1 GRRRMRGFALIGVLF
16 ALCWLLVFAGGA
28 AGGAIAV
35 LLLAAGIASMSFG
48 ECIYDSIQGPLVAD
62 LAPARLLGRYMA
74 VMGFTGQL
82 GFIAGPATGGA
93 ILGADPRA
101 LWPTMATVCLLGAA
115 YSLRL
120 ERRLPESVRVTPRRE
135 RETVVAS
142 TMDADGDLGAAG
154 VPPAA

>member
-1 GRRRMRGFALIGVLF
+1 MRGFALIGVLF
-16 ALCWLLVFAGGA
+16 ATCWLLVLAGGEL
-28 AGGAIAV
+28 GGPLAV

-48 ECIYDSIQGPLVAD
+48 ECVYDSIQGPLVAD
-62 LAPARLLGRYMA
+62 LAPARYLGRYMA
-74 VMGFTGQL
+74 VMGFAWQL

-101 LWPTMATVCLLGAA
+101 LWPVMAAVCLLGAA
-115 YSLRL
+115 YSLRI
-120 ERRLPESVRVTPRRE
+120 ERRLPAAVRVTPRRE

-142 TMDADGDLGAAG
+142 TMDADGEVGAAG